1 MLQAAHAM
9 RREVKRKREASP
21 CRLVGG
27 HALPPAFVEMWR
39 TRSLC
44 DLVIVAADQHSF
56 HAHRVVLAAGSD
68 YMAALV
74 GQDRFADSSS
84 AVLHLSD
91 VCAQTLSY
99 TLDFIYQ
106 GHCEVPEET
115 STLCALLQTAMRLQV
130 RLLVDVVV
138 AELCSRLQPDN
149 CLELWRL
156 AEAYARPGLAAAA
169 RDVAARNFSHAV
181 QSDEALRRVS
191 EEQMAEL
198 LALDRIS
205 VSGEATI
212 FETLVRWVQLQPSPP
227 AEEATWKLLS
237 MVRFPTMSAEY
248 LRERVLGEPLLT
260 RHAGAY
266 KLLLDAFVEAHYGER
281 SVRTRPRVSADD
293 EHIYVIGGL
302 GFLSHNMQPNC
313 SFAPISLS
321 AVEKFDT
328 REKKWSLVRPMLI
341 PREYLAAAVLDR
353 KVYVCGG
360 QDDVADL
367 ACAERYDPVKDEWTT
382 LPPMATPR
390 SGHALVELNGL
401 LYAIGGYD
409 GETRLNCVERFNPA
423 TNLWTSVAPFSTC
436 RNGVGA
442 VALAGKIYAAG
453 GVGGD
458 SDDDDEA
465 WCSMECYDPMTDQ
478 WSHVRPMKLRRAF
491 FGMAALDGKLY
502 ISGGVVDDEG
512 LSSVEA
518 YDPITDEWTQLE
530 PMLSRRSF
538 HAMVAFQGKLY
549 VFCGKDYDTRC
560 TRSCVEVYDPATGKW
575 EAGHAGLNKR
585 RAHVAVAC

>member
-1 MLQAAHAM
+1 
-9 RREVKRKREASP
+9 
-21 CRLVGG
+21 
-27 HALPPAFVEMWR
+27 
-39 TRSLC
+39 
-44 DLVIVAADQHSF
+44 VAA
-56 HAHRVVLAAGSD
+56 
-68 YMAALV
+68 
-74 GQDRFADSSS
+74 
-84 AVLHLSD
+84 
-91 VCAQTLSY
+91 
-99 TLDFIYQ
+99 
-106 GHCEVPEET
+106 
-115 STLCALLQTAMRLQV
+115 
-130 RLLVDVVV
+130 
-138 AELCSRLQPDN
+138 
-149 CLELWRL
+149 
-156 AEAYARPGLAAAA
+156 
-169 RDVAARNFSHAV
+169 
-181 QSDEALRRVS
+181 
-191 EEQMAEL
+191 
-198 LALDRIS
+198 
-205 VSGEATI
+205 
-212 FETLVRWVQLQPSPP
+212 
-227 AEEATWKLLS
+227 
-237 MVRFPTMSAEY
+237 
-248 LRERVLGEPLLT
+248 
-260 RHAGAY
+260 
-266 KLLLDAFVEAHYGER
+266 
-281 SVRTRPRVSADD
+281 
-293 EHIYVIGGL
+293 
-302 GFLSHNMQPNC
+302 
-313 SFAPISLS
+313 
-321 AVEKFDT
+321 
-328 REKKWSLVRPMLI
+328 
-341 PREYLAAAVLDR
+341 
-353 KVYVCGG
+353 
-360 QDDVADL
+360 
-367 ACAERYDPVKDEWTT
+367 
-382 LPPMATPR
+382 
-390 SGHALVELNGL
+390 GL

-465 WCSMECYDPMTDQ
+465 WCSMECYHPMTDQ